1 VKKIVLS
8 QNVTEMSSFWFE
20 FGGDGKNG
28 SGTGFYSEKIKTPR
42 PGRF

>member
-1 VKKIVLS
+1 MKKIVLS

-28 SGTGFYSEKIKTPR
+28 SGNGFYSEKVKNAQAWA
-42 PGRF
+42 F